1 MLQQI
6 LQDMYVD
13 PDVLDALN
21 EEQKKILFLKMRQE
35 QVRRWKEREERLE
48 KEATLALRPKPKKGT
63 AHTTAPRVTIT
74 TPVHGPIEPARV
86 PRSGAAECRPGVRFT
101 RFAPGRPCQT
111 SFNTLPGIAEE
122 AGFLSSEIVAGP
134 LKTAAPAIFQLF
146 VRCHRQGA
154 AARVLEEVTWA
165 GEELRDPNYGTAAS
179 LKSSSFPPPE
189 HRSRSGRENLLS
201 KNVSWLLGRDGD
213 VHVSVIGELDELD
226 SSRGPRSGFGE
237 KKPSS
242 PRSNMWVP
250 SESLRSNSVNR
261 MLTEPVRTGR
271 ENLPPGTRDG
281 IELSFRVS
289 LSATEC
295 VPVLEKEQRPLSP
308 VKDAEKVIE
317 SGGIADPPKAL
328 GPSKGPQLRNVSKTS
343 VTAKWDLLDSQ
354 ERHLGPV
361 VMRGKLCPQDSLDH
375 RRVK

>member
-48 KEATLALRPKPKKGT
+48 KEATLALRPKPKK
-63 AHTTAPRVTIT
+63 V
-74 TPVHGPIEPARV
+74 
-86 PRSGAAECRPGVRFT
+86 
-101 RFAPGRPCQT
+101 
-111 SFNTLPGIAEE
+111 
-122 AGFLSSEIVAGP
+122 
-134 LKTAAPAIFQLF
+134 
-146 VRCHRQGA
+146 
-154 AARVLEEVTWA
+154 
-165 GEELRDPNYGTAAS
+165 
-179 LKSSSFPPPE
+179 
-189 HRSRSGRENLLS
+189 LS

-281 IELSFRVS
+281 IELSFREN
-289 LSATEC
+289 TEDLRSG
-295 VPVLEKEQRPLSP
+295 PHLHPLQVLEKEQRPLSP
-308 VKDAEKVIE
+308 VKDAEKVID

-375 RRVK
+375 RRVKGERAACQRPCVPGSMCPCACVSLHPCAPMSVCPSIHVSLCLCPCIHVSLRLCVPASLHLIHVSLCLSPCIPASVCPCIPAYPHPCVPVSQRPYICVSLHPLCLPQADSSIFPSMNGNIG

>member
-48 KEATLALRPKPKKGT
+48 KEATLALRPKPKK
-63 AHTTAPRVTIT
+63 V
-74 TPVHGPIEPARV
+74 
-86 PRSGAAECRPGVRFT
+86 
-101 RFAPGRPCQT
+101 
-111 SFNTLPGIAEE
+111 
-122 AGFLSSEIVAGP
+122 
-134 LKTAAPAIFQLF
+134 
-146 VRCHRQGA
+146 
-154 AARVLEEVTWA
+154 
-165 GEELRDPNYGTAAS
+165 
-179 LKSSSFPPPE
+179 
-189 HRSRSGRENLLS
+189 LS

-281 IELSFRVS
+281 IELSFRV
-289 LSATEC
+289 
-295 VPVLEKEQRPLSP
+295 LEKEQRPLSP
-308 VKDAEKVIE
+308 VKDAEKVID

-375 RRVK
+375 RRVKGRDFRLGPASCRPDPDGEEGGPAVARGRVAALMKNFNVPSRSKPPVPSKPTHLQLLASPSLR